1 MPDLLTTLTNI
12 TNRAV
17 GNKLYFSQV
26 HKYKSGL
33 FNPILQEIQG
43 ISFED
48 GSVLNSIKTY
58 SVGGLKYTLIPPGT
72 EILVGFV
79 NADPGLPY
87 LAGVD
92 PRALTMIQ
100 FSGQL
105 TGILASATSPVTT
118 GATITLSPLPV

>member
-1 MPDLLTTLTNI
+1 MNPLESLQHIAKMTLQADLYYSK
-12 TNRAV
+12 V
-17 GNKLYFSQV
+17 Y
-26 HKYKSGL
+26 KYKSGL